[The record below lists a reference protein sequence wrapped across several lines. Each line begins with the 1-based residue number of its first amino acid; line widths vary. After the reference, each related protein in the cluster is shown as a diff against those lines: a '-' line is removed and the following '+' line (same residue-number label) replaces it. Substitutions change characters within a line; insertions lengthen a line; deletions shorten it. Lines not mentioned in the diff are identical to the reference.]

1 MLSLCSCRVF
11 IDIIRDRYE
20 CPVDE
25 VSSVQIIVFDRS
37 ATKNYPYGYAVLRE
51 IKDYSEFIKRLNDIK
66 TSTVW
71 NDPKPL
77 SDGAIVIKIDYVN
90 GDFDLLDS
98 NAQRFNRNG
107 KNNYGHYV
115 FDEEQFDS
123 LIVDYLQ

>member
-25 VSSVQIIVFDRS
+25 VSSVQIIKLGKYS
-37 ATKNYPYGYAVLRE
+37 A
-51 IKDYSEFIKRLNDIK
+51 EFIKRLNDIK

-123 LIVDYLQ
+123 LIVDYLR